1 MGREDCM
8 VRFRNVLVLV
18 RFARACALV
27 ALFCFVFCGAPHPAA
42 AQTELQAEVGAAGLP
57 AVDPLADEPNTY
69 RVGYG
74 DVLGVSLWRE
84 PEMSVPGAVVRAD
97 GKISVPLVKE
107 IYVLGLTVPDLEA
120 ELTRRFRRYVNNPVV
135 TVIVREINSRRIFL
149 VGGVGRPGEMLLD
162 AGMTALQAIAKAGGP
177 AEYAKTKKITIVR
190 EVAGERVR
198 IPFDY
203 KAVLSGEMEDVKL
216 RSGDM
221 IVIPQ

>member
-1 MGREDCM
+1 M
-8 VRFRNVLVLV
+8 VRFSHVLVLV
-18 RFARACALV
+18 RNAKSCSVLV
-27 ALFCFVFCGAPHPAA
+27 LLGLTLAVLSGPVA
-42 AQTELQAEVGAAGLP
+42 AQTELQAEVGAGEFP

-74 DVLGVSLWRE
+74 DVLAVNLWRE
-84 PEMSVPGAVVRAD
+84 PEMSVRDAVVRAD

-120 ELTRRFRRYVNNPVV
+120 ELTRRFRRYINNPVV
-135 TVIVREINSRRIFL
+135 TVIVRQINSRRIFL
-149 VGGVGRPGEMLLD
+149 IGGIGRPGEMLLD
-162 AGMTALQAIAKAGGP
+162 AGMTVLQAIAKAGGP